1 MVLKTLFALFCSG
14 LALAR
19 PDDLSNVASEYVKL
33 TAENLPLEFNNVE
46 YLIDPTGEINF
57 SSAEG
62 NSNLAWQRS
71 TESTFG
77 MQPADVWMRFHI
89 ENETPFP
96 AILEHRWNL
105 PIDEA
110 QLFWRHNQTL
120 TEIKP
125 SRSYAPLF
133 ELNLP
138 RGSHEFYL
146 HLKNCKS
153 HTMKSRFR
161 ISNAFEMHAKIFSS
175 RDFIALLYGVTI
187 ATILLN
193 LGWLLI
199 YKRSYFLYYILYS
212 LSMLG
217 ILAVASFHMA
227 NFSQW
232 LWNSM
237 LLINAFAVFLFM
249 TTALSMRTYTP
260 RIFYAMIIMLITMA
274 VLMAP
279 EIAYGRHLPWY
290 VPQIGLYA
298 ASIIGAIIRHRQGYK
313 PATFLMAGWTLLTA
327 GYVINAL
334 AYAASVGMIWRYS
347 LYLAFAVESI
357 FFAIAVGY
365 KARLAELKVT
375 IENTHAFRQMEKVF
389 YPHQIQQIRTGI
401 ELELTMPTGSG
412 EACVLCFDIVG
423 SSKINHEKTKDFLRN
438 VFRRCNEAMDD
449 GYDPSRL
456 IASGFRIKEMGDGFI
471 CSVGYPFKSLSGS
484 MATDGLGLAIRF
496 LDIFQEEVE
505 KFAYHEPLY
514 CCIALAMDSI
524 SGFYPSGGTRSY
536 DLYGRSIILATRYET
551 MRKVMFPSG
560 MTGSVL
566 IAQERVFYSLS
577 AAERSKFTKY
587 SLRDNHA
594 TVRDDSAAEALF
606 YLVVGNSA
614 PADLVSLPLSA

>member
-1 MVLKTLFALFCSG
+1 MIFRALFAWFFSS
-14 LALAR
+14 LALAM
-19 PDDLSNVASEYVKL
+19 PDGSSNLASNFLKIN
-33 TAENLPLEFNNVE
+33 ADQLPLEFNNVE

-57 SSAEG
+57 STAEG
-62 NSNLAWQRS
+62 NRNLIWQRA

-89 ENETPFP
+89 ENDAPFP

-105 PIDEA
+105 PIDDA
-110 QLFWRHNQTL
+110 QLYWRHNQTL
-120 TEIKP
+120 TQIPP

-153 HTMKSRFR
+153 HTMKSRFK
-161 ISNAFEMHAKIFSS
+161 ISNAFEIHAQIFST
-175 RDFIALLYGVTI
+175 RDLVALLYGVTI
-187 ATILLN
+187 AMILLN

-217 ILAVASFHMA
+217 ILAVASFHVA

-237 LLINAFAVFLFM
+237 LLINAASVFLFM
-249 TTALSMRTYTP
+249 TTALSLRTYTP
-260 RIFYAMIIMLITMA
+260 KIFYSMIIMLITMA
-274 VLMAP
+274 ALMAP
-279 EIAYGRHLPWY
+279 EIAYGQHLPWY

-298 ASIIGAIIRHRQGYK
+298 ASIIGAVIRHRQGYK

-347 LYLAFAVESI
+347 LYFAFAVESV

-375 IENTHAFRQMEKVF
+375 VENTHAFRQMEKVF

-449 GYDPSRL
+449 GYDPNRL
-456 IASGFRIKEMGDGFI
+456 VASGFRIKEMGDGFI

-484 MATDGLGLAIRF
+484 MAGDGLGLAIRF
-496 LDIFQEEVE
+496 LNIFTQEVE

-514 CCIALAMDSI
+514 CCIALAMDNI

-560 MTGSVL
+560 LTGSVL
-566 IAQERVFYSLS
+566 IAQERVFFSLA
-577 AAERSKFTKY
+577 AAERSKFIKY
-587 SLRDNHA
+587 SLRENHA
-594 TVRDDSAAEALF
+594 VVRDDTAAEALY
-606 YLVVGNSA
+606 YLVVDDA
-614 PADLVSLPLSA
+614 AAADFSSLQLSA